1 MVALTARQQ
10 DSRPFFDKLPLEIRL
25 LVYRELL
32 VSEKTIVG
40 LSMMVGKE
48 RLKRRMQ
55 SNYDPI
61 PDVDAAIDMSKS
73 LQRGHW
79 YSLRRE
85 YLQIQQHQDTEC
97 LQGGW
102 IDRKKRQLL
111 AYAHCRYA
119 SELIPIRQDPLRL
132 QTLTHRQT

>member
-10 DSRPFFDKLPLEIRL
+10 DSCPFFDKLPLEIRL

-61 PDVDAAIDMSKS
+61 PDIDAAILRTCRKAYNEAIDTLYGENLFKFSSIRTLNAFKEDGLTEKKGNS
-73 LQRGHW
+73 LPMRIAG
-79 YSLRRE
+79 
-85 YLQIQQHQDTEC
+85 TP
-97 LQGGW
+97 
-102 IDRKKRQLL
+102 
-111 AYAHCRYA
+111 AN
-119 SELIPIRQDPLRL
+119 
-132 QTLTHRQT
+132 